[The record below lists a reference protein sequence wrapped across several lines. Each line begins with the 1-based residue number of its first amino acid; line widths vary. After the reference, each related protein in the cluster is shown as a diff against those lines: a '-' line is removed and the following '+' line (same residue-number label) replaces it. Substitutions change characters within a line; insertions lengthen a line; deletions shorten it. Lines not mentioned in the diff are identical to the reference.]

1 MVAEEG
7 KVERAFNVVRSLN
20 LTNILILALLLVL
33 AIPAYFA
40 YRFMSDVAFRR
51 EFMSSAIILDAH
63 APCIVL
69 EGTRHG
75 AQTRHSVFIV
85 YGLDGRNEKLL
96 GLRAPGSMSA
106 TDLTEL
112 CKRVTV
118 LADEIN
124 EFRRKEAEEKPNAAP
139 R

>member
-1 MVAEEG
+1 MEEG
-7 KVERAFNVVRSLN
+7 RVEKAFTVVKSLN
-20 LTNILILALLLVL
+20 LTNVLIITLLVL
-33 AIPAYFA
+33 LAIPSYFA

-51 EFMSSAIILDAH
+51 EFMSSAVILDVH

-69 EGTRHG
+69 EGHRYG
-75 AQTRHSVFIV
+75 SQARHSVFIV

-96 GLRAPGSMSA
+96 GLRAPGSV
-106 TDLTEL
+106 TDPDLTEL

-118 LADEIN
+118 LADEIS
-124 EFRRKEAEEKPNAAP
+124 EFRRKESEDKANATP